1 MFLTHRVVSCS
12 SPPTTNTLTVLSQ
25 ILYRAF
31 FFKPSSTTFLFLFP
45 FFYVHWSPR
54 TNTTKKVCTC
64 SFFLIFFLSLNVIFF
79 IRHPSRQLCCNLK
92 KKKKKVLLG
101 KKSRRF

>member
-31 FFKPSSTTFLFLFP
+31 FF
-45 FFYVHWSPR
+45 
-54 TNTTKKVCTC
+54 
-64 SFFLIFFLSLNVIFF
+64 
-79 IRHPSRQLCCNLK
+79 
-92 KKKKKVLLG
+92 
-101 KKSRRF
+101 